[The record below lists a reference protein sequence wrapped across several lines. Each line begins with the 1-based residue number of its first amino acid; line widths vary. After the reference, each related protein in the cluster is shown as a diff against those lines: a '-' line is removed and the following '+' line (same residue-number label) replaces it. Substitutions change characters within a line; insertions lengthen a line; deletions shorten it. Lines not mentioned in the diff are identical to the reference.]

1 MTDRIPTIT
10 AEVPTKFDTFVA
22 RTTEI
27 DGRTFSAHATE
38 FNDHGQPVVE
48 RIMLNIHHS
57 NTWERAEARNRK
69 VHCNVVCSQVSID
82 IGDLCV
88 WLPEGTEVALLE
100 ALTLAIAEQAR
111 QAETGTDDTVV
122 QIDAGWVRELD
133 EVTA

>member
-1 MTDRIPTIT
+1 MSRTPTIST
-10 AEVPTKFDTFVA
+10 ETPRKFDNFVA
-22 RTTEI
+22 RSTEI
-27 DGRTFSAHATE
+27 DGRTFSATATE
-38 FNDHGQPVVE
+38 FNDHGQPVE
-48 RIMLNIHHS
+48 RISLNIHHS
-57 NTWERAEARNRK
+57 NTWERAAARNRK

-133 EVTA
+133 GVTA

>member
-1 MTDRIPTIT
+1 MSIPTIT
-10 AEVPTKFDTFVA
+10 VKTANDHDTFWA

-27 DGRTFSAHATE
+27 RGRTFQADATE
-38 FNDHGQPVVE
+38 FGDTGEPTE
-48 RIMLNIHHS
+48 RISLNVHHHN
-57 NTWERAEARNRK
+57 NTWGRAEERSRK

-88 WLPEGTEVALLE
+88 WVPEGTEVALLE

>member
-1 MTDRIPTIT
+1 MSRTLAIT
-10 AEVPTKFDTFVA
+10 TETPRKFDNFVA

-57 NTWERAEARNRK
+57 NTWQRAEERNRK

-82 IGDLCV
+82 IGDLTV
-88 WLPEGTEVALLE
+88 WVPEGTEVALLE

-111 QAETGTDDTVV
+111 QAKADEDTTVV